1 MLFPLY
7 HKAYWIGLK
16 ASSWPLFNW
25 IDPGAPGIN
34 TPKGYKNWGFLDG
47 QVRAAAA
54 QRCRWVPVMN
64 AAGPKQSL

>member
-54 QRCRWVPVMN
+54 QRC
-64 AAGPKQSL
+64 